1 MIKRLVVG
9 SLGTNCY
16 LILSNGKS
24 AVIDPGAQP
33 GLILREIERTKT
45 EYIILT
51 HAHFDHTGGVDAL
64 KRKLK
69 SEVLV
74 HEKEVVDF
82 KIDRSLKENDVV
94 KIGEESLR
102 VIHAPGHTPG
112 SICLLGA
119 DFVLTGDTLFY
130 QGFGRTDLQGGS
142 MEQLKSSLKKLDKLL
157 TPGMKV
163 YPGHGPSFVYEENSI
178 PII

>member
-9 SLGTNCY
+9 SLSTNCY
-16 LILSNGKS
+16 LILSNGES
-24 AVIDPGAQP
+24 AIIDPGAQP
-33 GLILREIERTKT
+33 GLILREIEDAKT

-51 HAHFDHTGGVDAL
+51 HAHFDHTGGVGVL

-69 SEVLV
+69 SEVLA

-82 KIDRSLKENDVV
+82 KVDRRLKENDVI

-102 VIHAPGHTPG
+102 VVHTPGHTPG
-112 SICLLGA
+112 SICLSGD
-119 DFVLTGDTLFY
+119 DFMLTGDTLFY

-157 TPGMKV
+157 IPGMKV
-163 YPGHGPSFVYEENSI
+163 YPGHGPSFIYEENSI
-178 PII
+178 PLI